1 MQLDFG
7 PLSLTEIIVASITF
21 VSSLAVAYYTSKRE
35 MKRIV
40 FEERLDIYRKLFVF
54 LRDLKHDYTFRRTST
69 SLHELTDIEIDIK
82 LLGSRKLIRQLAR
95 FRKEF
100 ANSLERYDEQ
110 KQLNAEEIEN
120 ERQILIDKGYTA
132 EEISSFINEL
142 EEDCTDPDEFLLADE
157 VIDSFAKTI
166 AEEIRANLG
175 VKKNVFWHVKS
186 FLSFLRMKTRKE
198 SYGK

>member
-54 LRDLKHDYTFRRTST
+54 LRDLKHDCTFRRTST

-157 VIDSFAKTI
+157 VIDGFAKTI
-166 AEEIRANLG
+166 AEAIIRQI
-175 VKKNVFWHVKS
+175 
-186 FLSFLRMKTRKE
+186 
-198 SYGK
+198 